1 METEHPQVCAGGVGD
16 RGMLWWYVA
25 TRHQCVR
32 LLPVQLAG
40 LSTDERG
47 LRVKRGFTRHSGIH
61 FGLEACQSDWFC
73 SKHDT
78 VGELGVDEVRL
89 KWSELCAQFTIG
101 GSIRRTSVPT
111 SLHVRAGSWLSFPT
125 CTA

>member
-1 METEHPQVCAGGVGD
+1 MKTEHPQVCAGGVGD

-25 TRHQCVR
+25 TRHRCVR

-47 LRVKRGFTRHSGIH
+47 LRVKRGFTRHSRIH
-61 FGLEACQSDWFC
+61 FGLEACQSDWLC

-78 VGELGVDEVRL
+78 VHTLVNHMI
-89 KWSELCAQFTIG
+89 SELDG
-101 GSIRRTSVPT
+101 
-111 SLHVRAGSWLSFPT
+111 LAGEAAKLGR
-125 CTA
+125 